1 MNRTN
6 HYHISSNGVIIGKT
20 DKGER
25 LQISLGHTL
34 IVGATGSGK
43 GSVLWSYLIGVGHY
57 LDQKQYGLSL
67 LGYDPKRSELAQTE
81 GARFSKVVFEIE
93 DALKLVRMTVQRMRQ
108 RQQAGTRTFIPTSQE
123 PFTLL
128 VIDEFNSL
136 TTAGDTAWR
145 KEIKANL
152 MALLSQGRSA
162 GIYIVA
168 AAQQPQKDALGDYR
182 QHFMNR
188 ICLRVENAMEV
199 DMVLGAGAVEQGAE
213 AHLIRPATESNGYS
227 TAGIG
232 FTRTD
237 TEPRPVR
244 FRAPRITDED
254 IALWCAGGEL

>member
-1 MNRTN
+1 MKRTN
-6 HYHISSNGVIIGKT
+6 NYRSSSHGVIIGKT
-20 DKGER
+20 DTGER

-43 GSVLWSYLIGVGHY
+43 GSVLWAYLIGAHY
-57 LDQKQYGLSL
+57 YLGAKQQRLFL
-67 LGYDPKRSELAQTE
+67 LGYDPKRSELAQAE
-81 GARFSKVVFEIE
+81 GKRFFRVVFETD
-93 DALKLVRMTVQRMRQ
+93 DALELIRRLVRKMRQ
-108 RQQAGTRTFIPTSQE
+108 RQQSGTRTFRPTDQE
-123 PFTLL
+123 PFIFL

-136 TTAGDTAWR
+136 TTAGDAAWR
-145 KEIKANL
+145 KEVKANM

-168 AAQQPQKDALGDYR
+168 AAQQPQKDAIGDYR

-188 ICLRVENAMEV
+188 ICLRVENAVEV

-237 TEPRPVR
+237 AEPRPVR
-244 FRAPRITDED
+244 FRAPRITEED

>member
-1 MNRTN
+1 MKRTN
-6 HYHISSNGVIIGKT
+6 THRISPLGIIIGKT
-20 DKGER
+20 DTGER

-43 GSVLWSYLIGVGHY
+43 GSVLWSYLIGAQHY
-57 LDQKQYGLSL
+57 LDMQQQGLFL
-67 LGYDPKRSELAQTE
+67 LGYDPKRSELAQVQ
-81 GARFSKVVFEIE
+81 GNRFFRVVFETD
-93 DALKLVRMTVQRMRQ
+93 DALELIRTLVHKMRQ
-108 RQQAGTRTFIPTSQE
+108 RQQAGTRTFKPTAQD

-136 TTAGDTAWR
+136 TTAGDNAWR
-145 KEIKANL
+145 KEIKANM

-168 AAQQPQKDALGDYR
+168 AAQQPQKEAIGDYR

-213 AHLIRPATESNGYS
+213 AHLISPATESNGYL

-232 FTRTD
+232 YTRTD
-237 TEPRPVR
+237 SEPRPVR
-244 FRAPRITDED
+244 FRAPRITDGD
-254 IALWCAGGEL
+254 IALWCSGGEL